1 MIIEID
7 GNYRII
13 TDEMQYVVQRSNI
26 IKASKTANKENVGK
40 TKWVNVAYLTN
51 IDKALRFI
59 CKNITLLD
67 NDTKS
72 ILAKLEVVYKRIEE
86 LDITLQNKLLD

>member
-1 MIIEID
+1 MIIDINGD
-7 GNYRII
+7 YRIV
-13 TDEMQYVVQRSNI
+13 TDENQYIVQKMKVVKNTRLTKEENI
-26 IKASKTANKENVGK
+26 GK
-40 TKWVNVAYLTN
+40 TKWSNIAYVTN
-51 IDKALRFI
+51 IDTALRFI

-72 ILAKLEVVYKRIEE
+72 ILAKLDVVYKRIEE